1 MLLQLRW
8 AWSGDRNIAE
18 RKLAVYR
25 IRATERARY
34 ATVLRL
40 RTGKKF
46 GQFLF
51 SLALY
56 GDWKIFTRIIHET
69 IE

>member
-8 AWSGDRNIAE
+8 AWSGDRNITE

-25 IRATERARY
+25 IRETERARY

-40 RTGKKF
+40 RTAKNF

-56 GDWKIFTRIIHET
+56 GDWKIFTRIIRET